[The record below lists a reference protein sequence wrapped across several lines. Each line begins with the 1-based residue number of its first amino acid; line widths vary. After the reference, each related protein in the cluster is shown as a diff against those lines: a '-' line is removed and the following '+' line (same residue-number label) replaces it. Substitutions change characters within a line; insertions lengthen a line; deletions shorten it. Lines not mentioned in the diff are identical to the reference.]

1 MTLPIAAISGL
12 VEVGKGLISRIW
24 PDPNEQAEQLHKL
37 AELEQKGDLAEL
49 QAYIQVLQGRISI
62 IKAEATSEHWL
73 TANWR
78 PITMLTFVALIV
90 LRMFGLTDE
99 SITDAEYIKLWELV
113 QLGLGGYVVSR
124 GAEKVAKVV
133 KAKN

>member
-1 MTLPIAAISGL
+1 MDPVTISSLIG
-12 VEVGKGLISRIW
+12 VGKSLISRIW

-37 AELEQKGDLAEL
+37 SELEQKSDLAEL
-49 QAYIQVLQGRISI
+49 QAFVQVLQGRMAI
-62 IKAEATSEHWL
+62 IQTEARSEHWI

-124 GAEKVAKVV
+124 GGEKMIKSW
-133 KAKN
+133 KGK